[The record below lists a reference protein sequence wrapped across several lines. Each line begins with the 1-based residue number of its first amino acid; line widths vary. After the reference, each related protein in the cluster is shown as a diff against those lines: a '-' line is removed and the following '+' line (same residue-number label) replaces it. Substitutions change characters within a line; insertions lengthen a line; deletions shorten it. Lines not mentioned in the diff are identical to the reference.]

1 MILQT
6 QIYLGNMKKIKKKK
20 QYKHRLKCIEED
32 VKVIAN
38 FIERNHLAD
47 EFKKTTGLAD
57 EAWHHIS
64 NIEIACDLEDDASL
78 HWGKLLKK

>member
-1 MILQT
+1 
-6 QIYLGNMKKIKKKK
+6 MKKIKKKK

-38 FIERNHLAD
+38 FIERNHLND

-57 EAWHHIS
+57 EALHHIS
-64 NIEIACDLEDDASL
+64 NIEIACDLKDDASL
-78 HWGKLLKK
+78 QWGSLLKE

>member
-64 NIEIACDLEDDASL
+64 NIEIACDLEDESSL
-78 HWGKLLKK
+78 GWGNLLEK

>member
-1 MILQT
+1 
-6 QIYLGNMKKIKKKK
+6 MKKIKKKK

-38 FIERNHLAD
+38 FIERHHLAD

-64 NIEIACDLEDDASL
+64 NIEIACDLKDDASL
-78 HWGKLLKK
+78 HWGKLLKKWNIGC

>member
-1 MILQT
+1 
-6 QIYLGNMKKIKKKK
+6 MKKIKKKK

-38 FIERNHLAD
+38 FIERNYLND

-57 EAWHHIS
+57 EALHHIS
-64 NIEIACDLEDDASL
+64 NIEIACDLKDDASL
-78 HWGKLLKK
+78 QWGSLLKE

>member
-1 MILQT
+1 
-6 QIYLGNMKKIKKKK
+6 MKKIKKKK

-32 VKVIAN
+32 VKVIAD
-38 FIERNHLAD
+38 FIQRQHLDD

-64 NIEIACDLEDDASL
+64 NIEIACDLEDKSSL
-78 HWGKLLKK
+78 QWGTLLKK